1 MWQIKFA
8 CHKTP
13 ICVFKTFPQTKN
25 IKMKNIY
32 IYVVRVQR
40 KAGCY
45 LILLKW
51 PHNMIEKFPRCKNN
65 FSVPVLQMSCKIWPV
80 QLLVRTFLI
89 KHWLVIKLTIQEN
102 RTAFFL
108 VLQNIGNMINVFC
121 FFCFVWHVCSRSV
134 QHG

>member
-13 ICVFKTFPQTKN
+13 IWVFKTFPQTKN

-40 KAGCY
+40 KLDVIWFCWND
-45 LILLKW
+45 LTIWLKNS
-51 PHNMIEKFPRCKNN
+51 PD
-65 FSVPVLQMSCKIWPV
+65 VKIIFLFQCCRWV
-80 QLLVRTFLI
+80 AKSDLCSYWVRTFLI
-89 KHWLVIKLTIQEN
+89 KHWLVIKLTIEEN
-102 RTAFFL
+102 RTAVFL
-108 VLQNIGNMINVFC
+108 VLQNLGNVINVFC
-121 FFCFVWHVCSRSV
+121 FVWPVCSKSV